1 MVINS
6 YNNTIQ
12 YAHGIIKV
20 HKIITYKM
28 WILIRSMVKVKKI
41 KVKKIKVKNIYWL
54 NSIVNYT

>member
-1 MVINS
+1 
-6 YNNTIQ
+6 
-12 YAHGIIKV
+12 
-20 HKIITYKM
+20 M